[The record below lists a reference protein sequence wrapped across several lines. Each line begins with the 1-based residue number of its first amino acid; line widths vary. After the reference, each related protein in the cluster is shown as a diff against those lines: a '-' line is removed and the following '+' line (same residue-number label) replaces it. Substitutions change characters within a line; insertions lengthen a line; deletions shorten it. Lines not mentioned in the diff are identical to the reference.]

1 MKFLLRMLYFPP
13 SHLKSYESSQYT
25 GALLVSFEKLL
36 ARYIREK
43 KRTDH
48 FRLLQSEADVSIAFL
63 TVVEGCFIEL
73 FFGDVGRFERRVQA
87 ILPLFLNGM
96 RK

>member
-1 MKFLLRMLYFPP
+1 M
-13 SHLKSYESSQYT
+13 
-25 GALLVSFEKLL
+25 LVSFEKLL